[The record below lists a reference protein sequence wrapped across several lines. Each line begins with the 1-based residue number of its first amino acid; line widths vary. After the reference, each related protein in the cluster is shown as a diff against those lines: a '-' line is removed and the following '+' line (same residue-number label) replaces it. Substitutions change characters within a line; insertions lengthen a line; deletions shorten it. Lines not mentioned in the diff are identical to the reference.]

1 MEGVQKNKST
11 PRIPS
16 LRLVDLLCCSVHL
29 HMSRPSHQRP
39 ASMVHHILQL
49 FLDACEVER
58 GNDNSVGV
66 FRPAEGGRE
75 EGGREGGVEGAF

>member
-1 MEGVQKNKST
+1 MQKNKST

-16 LRLVDLLCCSVHL
+16 SRLVDLLYCSVHL

-39 ASMVHHILQL
+39 PSMVHHITQL
-49 FLDACEVER
+49 LLDVCEVER
-58 GNDNSVGV
+58 GTDNSVGV
-66 FRPAEGGRE
+66 FRPV